1 MAEEVLIRKRR
12 TVENHILA
20 IGGGKGGTGKSLIT
34 VSIGICLANRGNEV
48 LLIDADLGTAN
59 LHTFLGLEPPRT
71 GLSDFLTKK
80 KTGIDSVI
88 IKTGINNLKLI
99 SGAQDIIG
107 IANLSYGQKVKILG
121 NIKKLDYRYILID
134 LGPGTSF
141 NILDFFL
148 ISHCGILITSPEP
161 TSIENTYRFTRSL
174 LFRYLRK
181 MISQKVVRSLIDKG
195 VMQRGGHKFYS
206 VFDLLEAIEKIEPEL
221 GDSIAS
227 YLSNLDIKLIVN
239 QTRTTR
245 DRAIGQKMA
254 MAARKYFGIPIDF
267 LGNISY
273 DSNVRKGL
281 LQKKPL
287 MAYFPHSK
295 AFQEITEICQRILP
309 GYQLGLGF
317 SADQRSSNQISGDQ
331 WRG

>member
-1 MAEEVLIRKRR
+1 MAQEVSIRKRG
-12 TVENHILA
+12 TVGNHILA
-20 IGGGKGGTGKSLIT
+20 IGGGKGGTGKSLLT

-59 LHTFLGLEPPRT
+59 LHTFLGLDPPQI

-80 KTGIDSVI
+80 KSGIDGVI
-88 IKTGINNLKLI
+88 IKTGITNLKLI

-107 IANLSYGQKVKILG
+107 IANLPYAQKLKILA

-195 VMQRGGHKFYS
+195 VMQRGGRKFYS
-206 VFDLLEAIEKIEPEL
+206 VFDLLEAIEKVQPEL
-221 GDSIAS
+221 GDTIAS
-227 YLSNLDIKLIVN
+227 YLSSLDIKLIVN
-239 QTRTTR
+239 QARTTR

-254 MAARKYFGIPIDF
+254 LAARKYFGIPIDF

-273 DSNVRKGL
+273 DNNVRRGL
-281 LQKKPL
+281 LQRKPL

-295 AFQEITEICQRILP
+295 AFQEITEISQKILP
-309 GYQLGLGF
+309 SHQFGLDF
-317 SADQRSSNQISGDQ
+317 SADQRPFDQTSGD
-331 WRG
+331 